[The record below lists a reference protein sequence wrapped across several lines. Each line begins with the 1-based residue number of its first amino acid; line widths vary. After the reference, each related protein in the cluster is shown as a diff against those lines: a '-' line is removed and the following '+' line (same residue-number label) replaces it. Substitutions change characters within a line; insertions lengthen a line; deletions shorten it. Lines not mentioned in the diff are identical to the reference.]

1 MAYLFPKDRIE
12 RGRKV
17 ILYGLGNEGK
27 FLADRNV
34 EDCYCDIVCII
45 DKNHV
50 GQKYQGIE
58 IVGLSDVCN
67 FEYDYVLIGSKRYEK
82 EMVREFSDKYPED
95 YNKIVLLSG
104 QCQIIRN
111 RNNIRFMEIDKSEMT
126 YTENLGEYVRFRT
139 LELVANQI
147 DGNVCG
153 EIAEAGVYN
162 GDFASAM
169 NRLLPRRKMYLYDT
183 FEGFNEED
191 ISMDVENAY
200 TKSEYFQKI
209 SFKVAEPTLE
219 GHIQVIKKKMATP
232 DNVIFR
238 IGNFPDTIKEESE
251 KKFALVSLDMDLYR
265 PTRDGL
271 SFFYERLS
279 NGGFIFMHDYNTP
292 NHSGIRKAVVE
303 FESKMGEVH
312 KIPIPDEFGTLLI
325 TK

>member
-67 FEYDYVLIGSKRYEK
+67 FEYDYVLIGSKRYEQ
-82 EMVREFSDKYPED
+82 EMVREFLGKYPED

-104 QCQIIRN
+104 ECQIIRN
-111 RNNIRFMEIDKSEMT
+111 RNNIRFM
-126 YTENLGEYVRFRT
+126 
-139 LELVANQI
+139 
-147 DGNVCG
+147 

-219 GHIQVIKKKMATP
+219 GHIQAIKKKMATP

-265 PTRDGL
+265 PTRDEL

-303 FESKMGEVH
+303 FESKMGGVH